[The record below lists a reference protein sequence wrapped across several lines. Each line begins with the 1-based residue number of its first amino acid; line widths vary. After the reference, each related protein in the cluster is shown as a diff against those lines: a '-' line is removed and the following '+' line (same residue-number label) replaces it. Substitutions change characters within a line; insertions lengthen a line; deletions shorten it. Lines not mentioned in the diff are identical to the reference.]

1 MRRDAPPPPTFRTVE
16 VAVDVATGVG
26 TLRLNRPAKSNAL
39 DADMWREIPA
49 ALDFLD
55 AHDRVRAVV
64 LCAAGKNFCAGIDVS
79 TPESLSSQLGG
90 IDAATCP
97 GRRAEALYRHVR
109 RLQDSF
115 TALERCRAP
124 VVCAIQGACF
134 GGGVDM
140 AVACDVRVCA
150 EDARFCVKEVD
161 LAITADIGT
170 LQRLPTLVG
179 HGVAAE
185 MALTARVV
193 GAEEARRVGLVSD
206 VVRGASGP
214 GDVEA
219 RARELAVQIAAKS
232 PLAVQGTKAVML
244 HARDHAVGEGL
255 EFVAHV
261 NAARLASDDLGEATA
276 AMFERRKPVF
286 SKL

>member
-1 MRRDAPPPPTFRTVE
+1 MPPPPPTFRTVE

-170 LQRLPTLVG
+170 LRHRRSSG
-179 HGVAAE
+179 
-185 MALTARVV
+185 TASRREIAHRARRRRR
-193 GAEEARRVGLVSD
+193 GGEARRASSPTSSGERAAPATSRRE
-206 VVRGASGP
+206 RGNWPCRS
-214 GDVEA
+214 
-219 RARELAVQIAAKS
+219 RRSRRS
-232 PLAVQGTKAVML
+232 PCRG
-244 HARDHAVGEGL
+244 
-255 EFVAHV
+255 
-261 NAARLASDDLGEATA
+261 
-276 AMFERRKPVF
+276 RRR
-286 SKL
+286 

>member
-1 MRRDAPPPPTFRTVE
+1 MRLLRGVTK
-16 VAVDVATGVG
+16 AVD
-26 TLRLNRPAKSNAL
+26 AL
-39 DADMWREIPA
+39 I
-49 ALDFLD
+49 AL
-55 AHDRVRAVV
+55 H
-64 LCAAGKNFCAGIDVS
+64 
-79 TPESLSSQLGG
+79 
-90 IDAATCP
+90 
-97 GRRAEALYRHVR
+97 RRAA
-109 RLQDSF
+109 
-115 TALERCRAP
+115 ERTYAP
-124 VVCAIQGACF
+124 GGA
-134 GGGVDM
+134 
-140 AVACDVRVCA
+140 
-150 EDARFCVKEVD
+150 
-161 LAITADIGT
+161 
-170 LQRLPTLVG
+170 
-179 HGVAAE
+179 
-185 MALTARVV
+185 